1 MIKVEHNV
9 ETNEITEI
17 PFTKAEEIA
26 FLAEAKI
33 EADRL
38 AAIEAERKAKMDAT
52 NAPKIAALV
61 ALGMSEEN
69 AKLLFS

>member
-1 MIKVEHNV
+1 MIKIEHNV
-9 ETNEITEI
+9 ETDVVTEV
-17 PFTKAEEIA
+17 PFTKAEEAA
-26 FLAEAKI
+26 FLAESKA

-38 AAIEAERKAKMDAT
+38 ATAEAERQAKADAV

-69 AKLLFS
+69 AKLFLL